1 MTGSHLH
8 LADSASKRSGNYY
21 ATTDS
26 FFYRTNGNT
35 SGRARN
41 EMDKP
46 KRPKS
51 TERLLDE
58 VERNEYCDFRRDRPT
73 RRRAER
79 SVKSSRNGVTQNYND
94 EKQRRGQTEKKSAD
108 AVQEPIYEVIAPKP
122 ESKKESRERRKD
134 KHGRRPHSAPVLDTD
149 HPTEESNHKSERKCS
164 HKNRK
169 LAPPPPAYQD
179 PAVAPLPKYRHTT
192 STPAT
197 SVLEVENNNKI
208 ILKVRRRTSKG
219 ECVLNLFYIFNILCS
234 TIIQM
239 EPIKSPVEAPTTNG
253 TAPSNTSSFAVP
265 PSNVKRLR
273 CASVPVAQNKVV
285 VPRSAVSLPCM
296 PIPCDS
302 KDNLTNNLPIIPH
315 LLSPPSTRPSSPT
328 PSSSSSNLTSECS
341 GWVSSGD
348 TSSSEQ
354 RRNQAKLSSEQLRQK
369 LSKIVPRKDRPLVT
383 KESVE
388 EHSYEEVRLPPPKM
402 FQDEPPPPEE
412 FRDPPAPIDNPLYH
426 VYETVKQTRSPKQNK
441 TAPCSPQRSR
451 DRDSVYGARDI
462 CLDCYQEGKELLQ
475 STQDDFINF
484 KKCKDEFKRQ
494 MSFSGK
500 IYRCAEFLRN
510 NAISPPN

>member
-1 MTGSHLH
+1 
-8 LADSASKRSGNYY
+8 
-21 ATTDS
+21 
-26 FFYRTNGNT
+26 
-35 SGRARN
+35 
-41 EMDKP
+41 
-46 KRPKS
+46 
-51 TERLLDE
+51 
-58 VERNEYCDFRRDRPT
+58 
-73 RRRAER
+73 
-79 SVKSSRNGVTQNYND
+79 
-94 EKQRRGQTEKKSAD
+94 
-108 AVQEPIYEVIAPKP
+108 
-122 ESKKESRERRKD
+122 
-134 KHGRRPHSAPVLDTD
+134 
-149 HPTEESNHKSERKCS
+149 
-164 HKNRK
+164 
-169 LAPPPPAYQD
+169 
-179 PAVAPLPKYRHTT
+179 
-192 STPAT
+192 
-197 SVLEVENNNKI
+197 
-208 ILKVRRRTSKG
+208 
-219 ECVLNLFYIFNILCS
+219 
-234 TIIQM
+234 M
-239 EPIKSPVEAPTTNG
+239 EPIKSPMEAPTTNG
-253 TAPSNTSSFAVP
+253 TPSDTSSFGVP
-265 PSNVKRLR
+265 PPNVKRLR

-296 PIPCDS
+296 PIRDS
-302 KDNLTNNLPIIPH
+302 KDNLSNNLPIIPH

-441 TAPCSPQRSR
+441 TAPCSPQRNR
-451 DRDSVYGARDI
+451 DRDREGVYGARDI

-484 KKCKDEFKRQ
+484 KKCKEEFKRQ

-500 IYRCAEFLRN
+500 IYRCAKFSHIITRIAHPIRTASLSL
-510 NAISPPN
+510 IFIKQDLKL